1 MTDIFNGVKKPWGKK
16 TVLTVPT
23 STDTTQL
30 RGFMGLRIITN
41 GFNELLLEV
50 SDKYFNFV
58 AAITY
63 VT

>member
-1 MTDIFNGVKKPWGKK
+1 
-16 TVLTVPT
+16 
-23 STDTTQL
+23 
-30 RGFMGLRIITN
+30 MGLRIITN